1 MQPQM
6 AGASPLLLAWER
18 GQTLSPVRRAMYLA
32 SVADPARPEDQVRA
46 APLGWRNRKLLELRR
61 QWFGSSMEASAD
73 CPSCGA
79 HLEMRVPIEALLAI
93 DAGPNAASGEIVAG
107 GARIPIRPVSIG
119 DLLAIDGMDA
129 ASAAASLARAC
140 VDAGDVALAAGDWQA
155 AAERLRELDPLAEIL
170 FALECA
176 ECCRGFSYPLD
187 VPSFLW
193 KEINAAARRL
203 ILEVDA
209 LARTYGWA
217 EAEILSMSPFRRKC
231 YLDLLES

>member
-1 MQPQM
+1 
-6 AGASPLLLAWER
+6 
-18 GQTLSPVRRAMYLA
+18 MYLA
-32 SVADPARPEDQVRA
+32 TVADPERPLEQFRA
-46 APLGWRNRKLLELRR
+46 APVGWRNRKLLELRR
-61 QWFGSSMEASAD
+61 QWFGSLMEASAV
-73 CPSCGA
+73 CSFCGA
-79 HLEMRVPIEALLAI
+79 RLEMRIPMEDLLAI
-93 DAGPNAASGEIVAG
+93 DAWPEAARGEIVAG
-107 GARIPIRPVSIG
+107 GRRIGIRPAVIG
-119 DLLAIDGMDA
+119 DLLAIEGLDA
-129 ASAAASLARAC
+129 GSAAGSLARAC
-140 VDAGDVALAAGDWQA
+140 VDAGDAELEAGDWQA

-176 ECCRGFSYPLD
+176 ECGRDFSYPLD

-193 KEINAAARRL
+193 KEISAAARRL